1 MFKSQ
6 WERLNIQEKM
16 GKGRVQSTKGK
27 DRFLIPS
34 YTEHRQNERK
44 QMRPTRKKGF
54 SEFKKKQRGK
64 GFYDVGKNATKMVA
78 PGL

>member
-1 MFKSQ
+1 MAEVEYTREDGKRKSS
-6 WERLNIQEKM
+6 KH
-16 GKGRVQSTKGK
+16 KGE